1 MPEQYRGFFWVRL
14 KLKGS
19 DITIFI
25 ATAHFTHQEDLKEI
39 ETGFTPRNNQIRQTI
54 KCLNKLVKNNEPAFF
69 MGDLNDPVLPEY
81 FLTKEGYKSCF
92 QDLNLLSPPTHPT
105 LLMIDVPGPNQ
116 TIDYIFCNGKAKT
129 ISASVPQF
137 YFKGLAPS
145 DHWPIYAI
153 YQL

>member
-25 ATAHFTHQEDLKEI
+25 ATAHFTQQEYLKEF
-39 ETGFTPRNNQIRQTI
+39 ETGFTPRNNQIHQTI
-54 KCLNKLVKNNEPAFF
+54 KCLKKLVKNNEPAFF
-69 MGDLNDPVLPEY
+69 MGDLNDPVLSEY
-81 FLTKEGYKSCF
+81 FLSKEGYNSCF

-105 LLMIDVPGPNQ
+105 LPMIDVQGHNK
-116 TIDYIFCNGKAKT
+116 TIDYIFCNRKQKQYLPLYRSF
-129 ISASVPQF
+129 ISNI
-137 YFKGLAPS
+137 
-145 DHWPIYAI
+145 WPVHTI